1 MLLLLP
7 FENRRTERP
16 VWGQHGMREFQ
27 IRHGRCVVPAVEPSP
42 DFLAFIGE
50 PICCNVWIVHHILKI
65 IHDND
70 MKPCFAFRSE
80 PSIVVERNE
89 GNSRFISVLSN
100 SPEKLDIQSTMAERC
115 YLAQMLM
122 TASSSRASLQ
132 LQLTQLVAL
141 AAASLCLIE
150 AVRRASCCPPE
161 AFQHGV
167 VPRLLPAGASHV
179 DAIFSTQ

>member
-150 AVRRASCCPPE
+150 AVRRGTCS
-161 AFQHGV
+161 
-167 VPRLLPAGASHV
+167 LPTPLRV
-179 DAIFSTQ
+179 LF